1 MRGGIK
7 KADGWLI
14 KAMVYF
20 NKHPDDIFIL
30 LDYAK
35 ERIRARA
42 DAIKF
47 TQKELGTGQHKRKGA
62 VISNPINQIYMRFL
76 DALEVGYAPTGK
88 NSLELKCGDKTVDD
102 LPFVFRQ
109 MMILLGELYANHSGH

>member
-30 LDYAK
+30 LDYAR

-42 DAIKF
+42 ETIKF
-47 TQKELGTGQHKRKGA
+47 TQKELGIGQHKRKRA
-62 VISNPINQIYMRFL
+62 VISNPINEIYMRFL
-76 DALEVGYAPTGK
+76 GALEIKYAPTGK
-88 NSLELKCGDKTVDD
+88 NSLELRCDGKAADD
-102 LPFVFRQ
+102 LPFAFRQ
-109 MMILLGELYANHSGH
+109 MMILLGMLLYLTF